1 MKVCVDCQKEVNGMR
16 AVRIKEDRIIDFIRK
31 VKRALKISKE
41 NELYVCYTCL
51 PVHKEKRKSFEKTM
65 LIFSVVAALI
75 FLLML
80 ATTLISGRFELW
92 AIVSGLLIIAL
103 LFVFSLIF
111 KYVPA
116 AVETEPVLVPGKPV
130 GKETAEK
137 KAKPEKKAV
146 KKPKRRKK
154 KGGK

>member
-1 MKVCVDCQKEVNGMR
+1 MKVCVDCQKDVSGMR
-16 AVRIKEDRIIDFIRK
+16 AVKIKEDRIIDFIRK
-31 VKRALKISKE
+31 VKRALKISRE

-51 PVHKEKRKSFEKTM
+51 PIHKEKRKSFEKTM

-75 FLLML
+75 LLLML

-103 LFVFSLIF
+103 LLVFSLIF
-111 KYVPA
+111 RYAPA
-116 AVETEPVLVPGKPV
+116 AVETAPVLIPGKPV
-130 GKETAEK
+130 ESKANETAEK
-137 KAKPEKKAV
+137 KQPE

-154 KGGK
+154 KKGGK